1 MYTVETILNRINGRG
16 YRIKVSY
23 VQRMLK
29 ETIKEGGKLKK
40 ELSKFANID
49 FTNNCEV
56 IEFINKTLLR
66 REAIKGK
73 TVTNTALEELFTETN
88 NSFFQTLIQYR
99 KSRDRFTKVCSFI
112 KNVIDPDLNKTDKD
126 SVKAFIEK
134 EKFGDIRIGPTAK
147 LNVGGGI
154 SLSNPSLPFSIED
167 IKNIIVEYNVA
178 ISCKNMEDVL
188 YILNKYEGLLF
199 GDDFLVIGTTFYAN
213 MVISE
218 WNWIPFP
225 MPEEEDLKHMEEFR
239 REFGI
244 DYYGNK
250 IKEASEQ

>member
-49 FTNNCEV
+49 FTNNREV

-99 KSRDRFTKVCSFI
+99 KSSDRYTKICSFI
-112 KNVIDPDLNKTDKD
+112 KNIIPCNSFDNLTA
-126 SVKAFIEK
+126 SV
-134 EKFGDIRIGPTAK
+134 
-147 LNVGGGI
+147 
-154 SLSNPSLPFSIED
+154 SS
-167 IKNIIVEYNVA
+167 
-178 ISCKNMEDVL
+178 
-188 YILNKYEGLLF
+188 
-199 GDDFLVIGTTFYAN
+199 
-213 MVISE
+213 
-218 WNWIPFP
+218 FP
-225 MPEEEDLKHMEEFR
+225 
-239 REFGI
+239 
-244 DYYGNK
+244 
-250 IKEASEQ
+250 A